1 MNFFNLFQKPDIDQ
15 GIREYE
21 SASGAILLDVRT
33 SKEYQEGHISGSKN
47 VATGKNI
54 SPTRWKIKC
63 LSVRI
68 NRIGAVAGQK
78 DAPIFVYCY
87 SGSRSRQAVSILQR
101 MGYNNVKNIGGIAS
115 YTGKVVR

>member
-15 GIREYE
+15 GIQEYE

-47 VATGKNI
+47 VPLQSLDG
-54 SPTRWKIKC
+54 
-63 LSVRI
+63 
-68 NRIGAVAGQK
+68 IGTVAGQK

>member
-47 VATGKNI
+47 VPLQSLDG
-54 SPTRWKIKC
+54 
-63 LSVRI
+63 
-68 NRIGAVAGQK
+68 IGAVAGQK

-101 MGYNNVKNIGGIAS
+101 MGYNNVKNIGGISA
-115 YTGKVVR
+115 YKGKVER

>member
-15 GIREYE
+15 GIQEYE

-47 VATGKNI
+47 VPLQSLDG
-54 SPTRWKIKC
+54 
-63 LSVRI
+63 
-68 NRIGAVAGQK
+68 IGAVAGQK

-115 YTGKVVR
+115 YTGKVVQ

>member
-47 VATGKNI
+47 VPLPSLDG
-54 SPTRWKIKC
+54 
-63 LSVRI
+63 
-68 NRIGAVAGQK
+68 IGAVAGQK

>member
-15 GIREYE
+15 GIQEYE

-47 VATGKNI
+47 VPLQSLDG
-54 SPTRWKIKC
+54 
-63 LSVRI
+63 
-68 NRIGAVAGQK
+68 IGAVAGQK